1 VLQLGHERGLVYRI
15 IPLLLATGLIVLVLV
30 VWGKNLLYASCYE
43 GLVFGLVAIGVYLTF
58 RVLAFPDLSVDGTFP
73 LGGAICAIKIVDGW
87 NPFVATLAA
96 MGAGLCA
103 GLVTGVLNTK
113 LRLSG
118 LLAGILVM
126 VGLYSVNLRILGGAN
141 VPLLRERTIFSI
153 VGEHLGIEAITLSIV
168 TVLAVVVVV
177 FIILNWF
184 LRTDLGLALRATG
197 DNEQMV
203 RSLGSDTSKT
213 VLLGCA
219 ISNGLV
225 ALAGALVAQNQGF
238 TDVGMGIGM
247 IVMGLATVIIG
258 EGLIPT
264 RGIALILIACLAG
277 TFVYRLLINIALR
290 IDWIRPGDLK
300 LITAGLVIVVLA
312 LPHIRKMMRGEWIP
326 PAKRV

>member
-1 VLQLGHERGLVYRI
+1 
-15 IPLLLATGLIVLVLV
+15 LL
-30 VWGKNLLYASCYE
+30 S
-43 GLVFGLVAIGVYLTF
+43 
-58 RVLAFPDLSVDGTFP
+58 
-73 LGGAICAIKIVDGW
+73 
-87 NPFVATLAA
+87 
-96 MGAGLCA
+96 
-103 GLVTGVLNTK
+103 
-113 LRLSG
+113 
-118 LLAGILVM
+118 GILVM
-126 VGLYSVNLRILGGAN
+126 VGLYSINLRIMGNKAN

-153 VGEHLGIEAITLSIV
+153 VGDHFGLNGITLSIV
-168 TVLAVVVVV
+168 TVLVVVVIV

-225 ALAGALVAQNQGF
+225 AFAGALVAQNQGF

-312 LPHIRKMMRGEWIP
+312 LPHIRKTIRGEWIP
-326 PAKRV
+326 PAKRI